1 MKLSFTTLGCPD
13 WSFDRIIEQAVAMGY
28 QGIEIRGLDGEMLA
42 ERIKQFQPGV
52 QQDTL
57 RVLRRA
63 GLEMCGFGTSVSF
76 HDADRTQEMLAQ
88 GRAAIDVCHAMGI
101 PAIRVFG
108 DKIGQED
115 ERSVVARVAQG
126 VKALCEYAQGTG
138 VQVLLEVHGEFNTLE
153 RVLGVAQAV
162 DCAGFG
168 VLWDV
173 EHSDKIYGDDFMQFY
188 APLKKYIKH
197 THFKDHIRAGGEFK
211 LCRLGEGD
219 IPLVAI
225 ARQLLSD
232 GYDGWFSLEWEKKWH
247 PELPEAEIAYPDFV
261 RLMKTV

>member
-1 MKLSFTTLGCPD
+1 MKLAFTTLGCPD
-13 WSFDRIIEQAVAMGY
+13 WSFDKILKQAAAMGY
-28 QGIEIRGLDGEMLA
+28 NGIEIRGLEGEMLA

-52 QQDTL
+52 QQDT
-57 RVLRRA
+57 RRALRRA
-63 GLEMCGFGTSVSF
+63 GLKMCGFGTSVSF
-76 HDADRTQEMLAQ
+76 HDPDKTGEMLSQ

-108 DKIGQED
+108 DRIGDQD
-115 ERSVVARVAQG
+115 EGEVIARVVRGIQ
-126 VKALCEYAQGTG
+126 ALCDYADGSC

-153 RVLGVAQAV
+153 RVYGVASAV
-162 DCAGFG
+162 ERGNFG

-173 EHSDKIYGDDFMQFY
+173 EHSDKIYGDDFMRFY
-188 APLKKYIKH
+188 QPLKSFIKH
-197 THFKDHIRAGGEFK
+197 THFKDHKRAGGEFR

-219 IPLVAI
+219 IPLAKI

-247 PELPEAEIAYPDFV
+247 PELPDAQEAYPDFI
-261 RLMKTV
+261 RLMKNI